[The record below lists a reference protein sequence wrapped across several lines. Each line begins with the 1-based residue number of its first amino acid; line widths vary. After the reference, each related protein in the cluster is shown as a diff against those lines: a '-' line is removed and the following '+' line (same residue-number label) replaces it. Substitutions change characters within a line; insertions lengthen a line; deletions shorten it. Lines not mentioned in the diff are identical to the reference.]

1 MVHVD
6 ALHSDQADGAV
17 LNRLTRLA
25 PGGRLELRGTH
36 DPHPLWLWLQQRDPG
51 GYSWEATQ
59 DDLGG
64 WSVRVTRR
72 TAT

>member
-6 ALHSDQADGAV
+6 ALRSDQADGAV

-25 PGGRLELRGTH
+25 RRERLELRGTH
-36 DPHPLWLWLQQRDPG
+36 DPHSLWLWLQQRDPG
-51 GYSWEATQ
+51 GHSWEATQ

-64 WSVRVTRR
+64 WSVHVMRR
-72 TAT
+72 ATT